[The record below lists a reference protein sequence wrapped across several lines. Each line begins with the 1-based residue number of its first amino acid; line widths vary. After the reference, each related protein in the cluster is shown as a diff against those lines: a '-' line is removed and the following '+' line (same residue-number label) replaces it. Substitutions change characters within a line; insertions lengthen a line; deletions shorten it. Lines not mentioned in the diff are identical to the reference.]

1 MLFELVSP
9 DTLVLAGAIFISVY
23 MLGVLIFW
31 NSRRRE
37 RHEMQSKLNET
48 ARLDDY
54 RAHLERQLLELNMK
68 FSSSERRWQEL
79 NHLVVAGQSNN
90 EFYKG
95 SDFSQGTDLFFKS
108 HGLELKKIRQRED
121 LMFVLTP
128 FHDDLKDEFE
138 TVYKVGRILGFQ
150 VLRGDEKSEPGD
162 IFRKILELIASS
174 RIVVA
179 NISGRNPNVF
189 YELGI
194 AHALGKQVILLAHSD
209 SQVPFDVQSKPIVF
223 YRDNEDLAKNLN
235 SMVGRT
241 MLSGRMNP
249 LG

>member
-9 DTLVLAGAIFISVY
+9 DTLVLAGVIFLSVY
-23 MLGVLIFW
+23 MLGALAFW
-31 NSRRRE
+31 NNRRRE
-37 RHEMQSKLNET
+37 KHEMLSKLNET

-54 RAHLERQLLELNMK
+54 RAHLERQLLDLNMK

-90 EFYKG
+90 ELYKE
-95 SDFSQGTDLFFKS
+95 SDFSQGTALFFKS
-108 HGLELKKIRQRED
+108 HGLDLKTIRQRED

-138 TVYKVGRILGFQ
+138 TVYSVGKTLGFQ
-150 VLRGDEKSEPGD
+150 VLRGDEKLEPGD
-162 IFRKILELIASS
+162 IFRKILTLVASA

-194 AHALGKQVILLAHSD
+194 AHALGKQVILLAHSN
-209 SQVPFDVQSKPIVF
+209 SHVPFDVQSKPIVF
-223 YRDNEDLAKNLN
+223 YRNNEELAKNLN
-235 SMVGRT
+235 SMIGRT
-241 MLSGRMNP
+241 MLSGRANP

>member
-1 MLFELVSP
+1 MIFEFISP
-9 DTLVLAGAIFISVY
+9 DTLVIAGAIFVSVY
-23 MLGVLIFW
+23 LLSVFVYW
-31 NSRRRE
+31 TSRRRE
-37 RHEMQSKLNET
+37 KFEAMRLQTEA

-79 NHLVVAGQSNN
+79 NHMVVAGQSSTD
-90 EFYKG
+90 FYRG
-95 SDFSQGTDLFFKS
+95 SDFSKGTALFFES
-108 HGLELKKIRQRED
+108 HGLELDRIQQRED

-128 FHDDLKDEFE
+128 FHEDLKDEFD
-138 TVYKVGRILGFQ
+138 VVSDVGKNFGFQ
-150 VLRGDEKSEPGD
+150 VLRGDEKLESGD
-162 IFRKILELIASS
+162 IFRKILVLIASA

-194 AHALGKQVILLAHSD
+194 AHALGKQVILLAQSE

-223 YRDNEDLAKNLN
+223 YRNNRDLSERLA
-235 SMVGRT
+235 SMIGRAMVSSRT
-241 MLSGRMNP
+241 YR
-249 LG
+249 